1 MFIRVEVSLFAATFC
16 SVLSDATNFPPPFRI
31 DNFSEVAV
39 TCHQSGVTD
48 ENFKTVVKA
57 HQSVPYAWDEPS
69 LPPHL
74 TCCAPGGSSA
84 TYNMNVIG
92 EGSQLTYENF
102 IYITMTETF
111 REKCTNEDHGS
122 VHEMNLVLDVD
133 GSRVYLARKEAGKRS
148 QLWRYVYLCYTSQ
161 NKKK

>member
-1 MFIRVEVSLFAATFC
+1 MWSGGFTIDRVESFHINLRDKSGRSIFVRVEVSLFAATFC

-31 DNFSEVAV
+31 DNFSEVPV

-74 TCCAPGGSSA
+74 TCCAPGGIF
-84 TYNMNVIG
+84 THFD
-92 EGSQLTYENF
+92 QF
-102 IYITMTETF
+102 
-111 REKCTNEDHGS
+111 
-122 VHEMNLVLDVD
+122 
-133 GSRVYLARKEAGKRS
+133 VYT
-148 QLWRYVYLCYTSQ
+148 TSF
-161 NKKK
+161 

>member
-1 MFIRVEVSLFAATFC
+1 MWSGGFTIDRVESFHINLRDKSGRSIFIRVEVSLFAATFC

-31 DNFSEVAV
+31 DNFSEVPV

-74 TCCAPGGSSA
+74 TCCAPGGILHILTNLFTTLFFLFFPSA
-84 TYNMNVIG
+84 VC
-92 EGSQLTYENF
+92 LHF
-102 IYITMTETF
+102 FHYITTRF
-111 REKCTNEDHGS
+111 LCNLQ
-122 VHEMNLVLDVD
+122 HEC
-133 GSRVYLARKEAGKRS
+133 R
-148 QLWRYVYLCYTSQ
+148 WRRLSIDL
-161 NKKK
+161 

>member
-1 MFIRVEVSLFAATFC
+1 MWSGGFTIDRVESFHINLRDKSGRSIFIRVEVSLFAATFC

-31 DNFSEVAV
+31 DNFSEVPV

-74 TCCAPGGSSA
+74 TCCAPGGILH
-84 TYNMNVIG
+84 M
-92 EGSQLTYENF
+92 LTNLFTTLFFLNY
-102 IYITMTETF
+102 
-111 REKCTNEDHGS
+111 S
-122 VHEMNLVLDVD
+122 VNCLFTLF
-133 GSRVYLARKEAGKRS
+133 SLY
-148 QLWRYVYLCYTSQ
+148 YY
-161 NKKK
+161 